1 MNYIELLGLPASGK
15 TFLKNKLE
23 KKGRNNFKQCKYLI
37 LENFFFSIRDQ
48 NLNKIRTI
56 LLLLLN
62 SNIVNNLK
70 PKIRSQGLIGKS
82 NKLIIFKKT
91 RRSFFL
97 RVFDLLKLDDHY
109 EKILNI
115 LKIRH
120 KINIDKLYILVQNE
134 IKTLNQNKIF
144 KKKLNR
150 WILENMI
157 LIEILKKDK
166 NIHCIM
172 DEGLFQRIFLI
183 YSLSYK
189 KKKFIHNVVKYFKP
203 FGKVIYLN
211 TNLKNIMER
220 SNQRAKLTEGYIYK
234 NMSELSSY
242 NKEFLLFKEKI
253 KKNFKIFEVRK
264 L

>member
-1 MNYIELLGLPASGK
+1 
-15 TFLKNKLE
+15 
-23 KKGRNNFKQCKYLI
+23 
-37 LENFFFSIRDQ
+37 
-48 NLNKIRTI
+48 
-56 LLLLLN
+56 
-62 SNIVNNLK
+62 
-70 PKIRSQGLIGKS
+70 
-82 NKLIIFKKT
+82 
-91 RRSFFL
+91 
-97 RVFDLLKLDDHY
+97 
-109 EKILNI
+109 
-115 LKIRH
+115 
-120 KINIDKLYILVQNE
+120 
-134 IKTLNQNKIF
+134 
-144 KKKLNR
+144 
-150 WILENMI
+150 
-157 LIEILKKDK
+157 
-166 NIHCIM
+166 M

-234 NMSELSSY
+234 NMSELSSS